1 MIKSRA
7 GINKRPRRK
16 DWPIKMDTAEEV
28 RRRILSGTQT
38 DGGRNGMRYFTE
50 IVACV
55 CVAWQS

>member
-16 DWPIKMDTAEEV
+16 GWPIKMDTAEEV
-28 RRRILSGTQT
+28 RRQILSGTQT
-38 DGGRNGMRYFTE
+38 DGDRKGMRSFIE
-50 IVACV
+50 IDVCV

>member
-7 GINKRPRRK
+7 GINKRPRKR

-28 RRRILSGTQT
+28 RRQILSGTQT
-38 DGGRNGMRYFTE
+38 DGDRKETRSFIE
-50 IVACV
+50 IDVCA